1 MLWRLTCGIRMSEK
15 TKQILENLKSITQ
28 KDAEDDTSSGPIAS
42 NVGGDRIYSNLNNN
56 LHLINQ
62 DGSKYKGKI
71 FKRRTV
77 VKGLD
82 GNNFFSYVYETD
94 DNRWFNRVGL
104 PIPKPNNIV
113 KQSDNEVEQE
123 SK

>member
-1 MLWRLTCGIRMSEK
+1 MLWRLTCGINMSEK
-15 TKQILENLKSITQ
+15 SKQILENLKAITQ
-28 KDAEDDTSSGPIAS
+28 KEPEETVTGPIAS
-42 NVGGDRIYSNLNNN
+42 NLGNDRIYGDINGKV
-56 LHLINQ
+56 HLVNA
-62 DGSKYKGKI
+62 DGSTYRGKI

-113 KQSDNEVEQE
+113 KQSDNEVDQE